1 MLLLKLV
8 IVLGTLQ
15 GQHGL
20 PLHSLHVSLDLDAR
34 EVLLRCGP
42 RRLRYLILTLYSL
55 LKEGK
60 IAAIV
65 TPATATFC
73 GEIATTMH
81 QLQVCQFAFAA
92 GDT

>member
-1 MLLLKLV
+1 MLLLELV
-8 IVLGTLQ
+8 IVLGSLQ
-15 GQHGL
+15 GQHSL
-20 PLHSLHVSLDLDAR
+20 SLHSLHVSLNLDAR
-34 EVLLRCGP
+34 EVLPRCGP

-55 LKEGK
+55 LKEGE

-65 TPATATFC
+65 TPAAASLC
-73 GEIATTMH
+73 GEIATAVH